1 MQEEYAS
8 QKDANRHGLILML
21 LLLIV
26 FLTASLAITYAIFH
40 NLSSNNSSVKLAS
53 WKILVNNEDIT
64 KNKIFPLNE
73 FKWNSTNTKDGMI
86 APGSVGTVTLRIKN
100 LSDVT
105 SSINIKTSILN
116 NNKVIENEALQLTLD
131 DNNFVLERNKS
142 KTINVEIKWLDLEN
156 NDDKDTYI
164 GQNINSLN
172 IKFDIDANQIR
183 KK

>member
-86 APGSVGTVTLRIKN
+86 APGSVGTATLIIKN

-105 SSINIKTSILN
+105 SSINIKASILN
-116 NNKVIENEALQLTLD
+116 DNKTIENEALQLNLNE
-131 DNNFVLERNKS
+131 NNFVLEKNKS
-142 KTINVEIKWLDLEN
+142 KNINIEIKWLDLED

-172 IKFDIDANQIR
+172 VKFDIDANQER
-183 KK
+183 K